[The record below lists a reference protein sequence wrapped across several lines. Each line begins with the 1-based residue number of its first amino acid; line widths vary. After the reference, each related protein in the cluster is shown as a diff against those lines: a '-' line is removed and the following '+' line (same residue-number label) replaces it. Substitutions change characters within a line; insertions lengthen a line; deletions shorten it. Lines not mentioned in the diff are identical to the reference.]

1 MGVTAGIYI
10 TTISKQA
17 ISMAEKTN
25 ILRWLPRLSQKQ
37 WQESGLHPLTDR
49 QRAIETM
56 LEMDLYCASSM
67 CAGRGRSVY
76 AIIADILQ
84 GPPYTPP
91 MDLTLTI
98 FADREAKVKTND
110 RSNN

>member
-1 MGVTAGIYI
+1 MCCHDRIAAAAPCYGGQRSAPAERPDGRCPTRRL
-10 TTISKQA
+10 
-17 ISMAEKTN
+17 SMAEKTN

-37 WQESGLHPLTDR
+37 WQESGLHPLSDR

-56 LEMDLYCASSM
+56 LEADLYCASSM

-91 MDLTLTI
+91 VDQP
-98 FADREAKVKTND
+98 D
-110 RSNN
+110 